1 MVKRSRKAT
10 GYYEQTGIKS
20 YRLTVTVNKKRH
32 RKTVKVEKESEL
44 QRLLIQ
50 FAKEIRE
57 EDYVEPSKIK
67 LNQFIE
73 LWIERFAKKTYAPST
88 YTSRIHCI
96 NSYILP
102 EFGNRTIGSITKNEL
117 SDFLQDL
124 MKDGTRKDGKE
135 GGLSAGTVETI
146 HRALQSVFKFA
157 KERSHIQINP
167 MESVKKPKIHKV
179 DKEVYSTDE
188 ISKVIELLKG
198 EDTKWR
204 LLVLLAIFTGMRRGE
219 ITGLEWKH
227 IDFEKSVINVQQ
239 ALTYTDKTY
248 HVRQPK
254 TKSAIRSIGLPSE
267 FLAELKS
274 FHHQAKKDQI
284 ASEELWNMGGYFF
297 VFTSSRTIDKK
308 TVFGHPLNPSS
319 VTTWWR
325 RFIKRNGLKFIPFHN
340 LRHTSATWLIMS
352 GENIKTVST
361 RLGHSKIQTTLDI
374 YTSALQ
380 EADKVAS
387 NKFNVFYPKENKG

>member
-1 MVKRSRKAT
+1 MAKRNRKAT
-10 GYYEQTGIKS
+10 GTYEKTGNNS
-20 YRLTVTVNKKRH
+20 YRLTITVNKKRH

-57 EDYVEPSKIK
+57 ADYVEPSKIK
-67 LNQFIE
+67 LSQFIE

-88 YTSRIHCI
+88 YKSRMNCL
-96 NSYILP
+96 NTYILP
-102 EFGNRTIGSITKNEL
+102 EFGNRAIGSITKNEL
-117 SDFLQDL
+117 SDFLHDL
-124 MKDGTRKDGKE
+124 MKDGTRRDGKG

-157 KERSHIQINP
+157 KERSHIQVNP
-167 MESVKKPKIHKV
+167 MENVKKPKIEVK

-188 ISKVIELLKG
+188 ISKVIELLEG
-198 EDTKWR
+198 EDPKWKI
-204 LLVLLAIFTGMRRGE
+204 LVLLAIFTGMRRGE

-227 IDFEKSVINVQQ
+227 IDFENSVINVQQ
-239 ALTYTDKTY
+239 SLTYTDKTY

-254 TKSAIRSIGLPSE
+254 TKSSIRSIGLPSQ
-267 FLAELKS
+267 FLSELKA
-274 FHHQAKKDQI
+274 FHHQAKKDRL
-284 ASEELWNMGGYFF
+284 ASEELWNNGGYFF
-297 VFTSSRTIDKK
+297 VFTSPRTIENK
-308 TVFGHPLNPSS
+308 TVFGHPFNPSS

-325 RFIKRNGLKFIPFHN
+325 RFIKRNDLNFIPFHN

-352 GENIKTVST
+352 GENIKTVSS

-374 YTSALQ
+374 YTKALQ

-387 NKFNVFYPKENKG
+387 DKFNVFYPKDNQG

>member
-10 GYYEQTGIKS
+10 GYYEQTGVKS

-57 EDYVEPSKIK
+57 ADYVEPSKIK

-73 LWIERFAKKTYAPST
+73 LWLERFAKKTYAPST
-88 YTSRIHCI
+88 LTSRIHCI

-102 EFGNRTIGSITKNEL
+102 EFGQRAIGSISKNEL
-117 SDFLQDL
+117 SDFLHDL
-124 MKDGTRKDGKE
+124 MKDGTRKDGKD

-167 MESVKKPKIHKV
+167 MESVRKPKIEKA
-179 DKEVYSTDE
+179 DKEVYSTNE
-188 ISKVIELLKG
+188 ISKVIKLLEG

-254 TKSAIRSIGLPSE
+254 TKSAVRSIGLPSE
-267 FLAELKS
+267 FLTDLKA
-274 FHHQAKKDQI
+274 FHHQAKKDRI
-284 ASEELWNMGGYFF
+284 ASEELWNNGGYFF
-297 VFTSSRTIDKK
+297 VFTSSRTSENK
-308 TVFGHPLNPSS
+308 TVFGHPFNPSS

-325 RFIKRNGLKFIPFHN
+325 RFIKRHGLKFIPFHN

-352 GENIKTVST
+352 GENIKTVSS

-387 NKFNVFYPKENKG
+387 DKFNVFYPKENKG

>member
-1 MVKRSRKAT
+1 LAKRSRKAT
-10 GYYEQTGIKS
+10 GYYEQTGAKS
-20 YRLTVTVNKKRH
+20 YRLTVTVDKKRH

-57 EDYVEPSKIK
+57 ADYVEPSKIK
-67 LNQFIE
+67 LKQFTE

-88 YTSRIHCI
+88 FASRMNCL
-96 NSYILP
+96 NTYILP
-102 EFGNRTIGSITKNEL
+102 EFGNRNVGSITKNEL

-124 MKDGTRKDGKE
+124 MKDGTRRDGKD

-167 MESVKKPKIHKV
+167 MESVKKPKSQMT

-188 ISKVIELLKG
+188 ISKVINLL
-198 EDTKWR
+198 EDEDPKWK

-219 ITGLEWKH
+219 IIGLEWKH
-227 IDFEKSVINVQQ
+227 IDFENCVINVQQ
-239 ALTYTDKTY
+239 ALTYTNKTY

-254 TKSAIRSIGLPSE
+254 TKSGIRSIGLPSQ
-267 FLAELKS
+267 FLSELKI
-274 FHHQAKKDQI
+274 FHHQAKKDRI
-284 ASEELWNMGGYFF
+284 ASAELWNNGDYFF
-297 VFTSSRTIDKK
+297 VFTSPRTIENK
-308 TVFGHPLNPSS
+308 TVLGHPFNPSS

-325 RFIKRNGLKFIPFHN
+325 RFTQRNELKFIPFHN

-352 GENIKTVST
+352 GENIKTVSA

-374 YTSALQ
+374 YTKALQ

-387 NKFNVFYPKENKG
+387 DKFNVFYPKES